1 MRETSAVAVGAK
13 VLPSETLGGGEP
25 DGQGRRLGACR
36 LCSLVARS
44 LARSSRRRRDKA
56 SASVLARLSKI
67 GVDRNA
73 KDAALASL
81 VAPGVKSIEEMSV
94 VVTGVNDGPAE
105 GLAFGDADPPGTGG
119 PVGSAPLSPAMLADQ
134 KAREAKYGTVTLA
147 STTLADTHR
156 RRARSGVA
164 GHRFRQA
171 AHLRRLGRHS
181 ARSSAQQDLRSEL
194 RQGRAGRYML
204 K

>member
-1 MRETSAVAVGAK
+1 MRETNAVAVGAK
-13 VLPSETLGGGEP
+13 VLPPESSCGGELAGS
-25 DGQGRRLGACR
+25 DGDSGPVASVSSSSGPFGA
-36 LCSLVARS
+36 LVAP
-44 LARSSRRRRDKA
+44 AQGQA

-67 GVDRNA
+67 GADRNA

-94 VVTGVNDGPAE
+94 VVMGVNDGPPE

-147 STTLADTHR
+147 STTLADTAR

-171 AHLRRLGRHS
+171 AHLRRLRRHC
-181 ARSSAQQDLRSEL
+181 ARPSAQ
-194 RQGRAGRYML
+194 
-204 K
+204 